1 MPPYIQGD
9 FSGEVLPWSPLW
21 SSRPTRNAASTE
33 LGRLTLKGGHQLLKQ
48 CIMHSVGERYI
59 SVAVRISI
67 CVYTIHFWEASLSMY
82 LNHKRNVYLCAFQ
95 LHAPL

>member
-33 LGRLTLKGGHQLLKQ
+33 LGRLKLKGGPQLLKQ
-48 CIMHSVGERYI
+48 CIMHSVGER
-59 SVAVRISI
+59 
-67 CVYTIHFWEASLSMY
+67 
-82 LNHKRNVYLCAFQ
+82 
-95 LHAPL
+95 